1 MVGLVESL
9 YLDKLLGL
17 GVMDYD
23 VPSDFYGVELNDES
37 RDWLLFLAALAEPR
51 LRDEIIS
58 SMADWVG
65 SKIGVA
71 GEERASKGG
80 PLVGG
85 AFAILALAK
94 KEGKSHQKRLLSEW
108 EWKDRKKNPWKYWKN
123 VTDFHNCSCISTSSH
138 DLGAAGATSALIY
151 MLWAWLPVLA
161 MLPMV

>member
-1 MVGLVESL
+1 MIGLVESL

-17 GVMDYD
+17 EIMDYD

-37 RDWLLFLAALAEPR
+37 RDWLLFLAALAGPR

-80 PLVGG
+80 PLAGG

-94 KEGKSHQKRLLSEW
+94 KEGKGHQKRLLTEW
-108 EWKDRKKNPWKYWKN
+108 EWKDRKAHPEKYN
-123 VTDFHNCSCISTSSH
+123 STSSH
-138 DLGAAGATSALIY
+138 DLGAVGATSALFY
-151 MLWAWLPVLA
+151 MLWAWLP